1 MSDTCCGNQAGYG
14 NATRPRQRWDTIH
27 ALSSAIPY
35 CHNLGLCGTDNGYH
49 MINILPGP
57 KKSDPTLVEP
67 FNAATAPLNDPTAL
81 WGV

>member
-1 MSDTCCGNQAGYG
+1 
-14 NATRPRQRWDTIH
+14 
-27 ALSSAIPY
+27 
-35 CHNLGLCGTDNGYH
+35 

-81 WGV
+81 WGVLWARIAVFRTAKPSGRGFAVGRWLGGNPISCFE